1 MTSHH
6 KAQATVY
13 IYSDA
18 SFSKNF
24 GIAVIGFA
32 LFRTQDEHNT
42 IHLQDI
48 ETTLFEIKE
57 TNNIRAEI
65 RGALAALEVCPMG
78 KEVILYTD
86 CQTIVNLP
94 SRRKKLVQKNFMSES
109 KGCELANADLYREF
123 FALYDL
129 KRPEIIWVKGHSS
142 KRRTDI
148 GKNFS
153 HLDRLVRR
161 KLRERTK

>member
-1 MTSHH
+1 MISDH
-6 KAQATVY
+6 KTQTTVY

-32 LFRTQDEHNT
+32 MFHTLDEHNT
-42 IHLQDI
+42 IHLKDI
-48 ETTLFEIKE
+48 ETTLCEIKE

-65 RGALAALEVCPMG
+65 RGALAALEACPMG

-86 CQTIVNLP
+86 CQTIVDLP
-94 SRRKKLVQKNFMSES
+94 SRRKKLEQKNFISES
-109 KGCELANADLYREF
+109 KGRELANADLYKEF

-142 KRRTDI
+142 KRQTNI

-161 KLRERTK
+161 KLRESTK